1 MQVRCIIVGIM
12 LREMS
17 LSEYAMMG
25 GEEGLEECVGLQR
38 IHRICIMSTI
48 PYHSHTTTI
57 PYHSHITTIPY
68 HSQFPY
74 SNHTIPFPH
83 KQCYAYDSVPALPH
97 SDHTLYLVPLIF
109 PRHVYHND
117 VVVWDGE
124 SVGKQN
130 KLGLRLSTMQRF
142 CYHLG
147 VC

>member
-1 MQVRCIIVGIM
+1 M
-12 LREMS
+12 
-17 LSEYAMMG
+17 SEYAMMGG

-97 SDHTLYLVPLIF
+97 SDHTLYLIPLIF
-109 PRHVYHND
+109 PCHVYHD
-117 VVVWDGE
+117 DTLMTTKDTYVLHVCKLPLKCLAYPSRVVSD
-124 SVGKQN
+124 SV
-130 KLGLRLSTMQRF
+130 
-142 CYHLG
+142 C
-147 VC
+147 VCICI